1 MMNDPAQK
9 DSGPKAAGGVDYA
22 NRRAVPRYAF
32 IAEAELA
39 DDASSARM
47 NVRTS
52 ELSLKGCYLDMLNLL
67 PEGSTVHLRITKD
80 TGIFECKGRVIYIHP
95 GLGMGVAF
103 TEMAPKD
110 KAILDGWLAELSG

>member
-1 MMNDPAQK
+1 MMNDPAQN
-9 DSGPKAAGGVDYA
+9 SRPNAAGSVEYA
-22 NRRAVPRYAF
+22 NRRAVPRYPF

-95 GLGMGVAF
+95 GLGMGVSF

-110 KAILDGWLAELSG
+110 KAVLDGWLAALAG